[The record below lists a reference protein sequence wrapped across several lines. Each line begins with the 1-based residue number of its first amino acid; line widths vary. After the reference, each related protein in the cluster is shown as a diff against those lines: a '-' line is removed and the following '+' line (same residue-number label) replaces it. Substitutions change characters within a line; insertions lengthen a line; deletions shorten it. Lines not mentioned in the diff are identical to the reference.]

1 MASTLVLV
9 SKLGSMMLEAVV
21 GFIIVRI
28 GLVKAKDTKVLS
40 RIVVDVL
47 TPCLII
53 NAFQIDITPEKTHG
67 FIAALILATAYFA
80 VGILFTWV
88 IRKPMHLDAIDST
101 TIIYPNVGNLI
112 MPLVSM
118 VLGND
123 MVFYASAVQIP
134 FNIFVWTQGMSAI
147 RGEKKINLKKAFL
160 NSNMIAVFIGLI
172 FLLTGFRTPDVIAT
186 VITGFGGTVGPMS
199 MLVIG
204 MEIAEAKLS
213 EVFTCKKAYPV
224 VFLRLIV
231 LPSLMLLLLYATG
244 FMAKNPDLVPVLQV
258 AFMAIAAPP
267 ASTVSQL
274 AILYDNQPL
283 KASICNM
290 LGIIFCIVTIPLIIT
305 FYGMLFSA

>member
-1 MASTLVLV
+1 
-9 SKLGSMMLEAVV
+9 MLEAVI

-28 GLVKAKDTKVLS
+28 GMVKAKDTKILS
-40 RIVVDVL
+40 RIVVDVF

-53 NAFQIDITPEKTHG
+53 NAFQIHVTPMKTRG
-67 FIAALILATAYFA
+67 FLAALILSSAYFI
-80 VGILFTWV
+80 VGILFTK
-88 IRKPMHLDAIDST
+88 IIKKPLHLDAIDST

-118 VLGND
+118 TLGSD
-123 MVFYASAVQIP
+123 MVFYAGAMQIP

-147 RGEKKINLKKAFL
+147 RGETKINLKKAFL
-160 NSNMIAVFIGLI
+160 NSNMISVFIGLV
-172 FLLTGFRTPDVIAT
+172 FLLTGFRTPDVVTT
-186 VITGFGGTVGPMS
+186 VMKGFGDMVGPLS

-204 MEIAEAKLS
+204 MQIADAKLS

-224 VFLRLIV
+224 VFLRLLV

-244 FMAKNPDLVPVLQV
+244 FMARNPDLVPVLQV

-267 ASTVSQL
+267 AATVSQL

-290 LGIIFCIVTIPLIIT
+290 LGILFCIVTIPLIIA
-305 FYGMLFSA
+305 FYGTLFA